1 MKLRIALDPFRLAP
15 CRHAF
20 TRMVDKPFSITE
32 WSFSGPSMFC
42 GVGGPHGARMLY
54 EVVRRDFSDGQS

>member
-1 MKLRIALDPFRLAP
+1 
-15 CRHAF
+15 
-20 TRMVDKPFSITE
+20 MVDKPFSITE

-54 EVVRRDFSDGQS
+54 EVVRRDFSDGQR